1 MRVRIYNQLG
11 QKVIK
16 SSTQRL
22 IDISRL
28 IKGIYFIELSIE
40 GGAHRRKLL
49 IQ

>member
-1 MRVRIYNQLG
+1 LRVRIYNKLG
-11 QKVIK
+11 QRVIK

-40 GGAHRRKLL
+40 GEFFRRKLL